1 MKKQML
7 SFLFLVLVIANV
19 CFGDIQIDGYS
30 DATND
35 RFTNSGSFIMSGY
48 NLSGVGQVS
57 SASGQ
62 GRWATLVAPNI
73 VLSAWHY
80 PPPTNS
86 SITFYLDNDPNS
98 TPVVRTVT
106 SNNVRVGATDL
117 WIGVLNSAV
126 TGATYYNI
134 ADESLTGPPGGNSGN
149 IVNAGSFQ
157 GVNAFMF
164 GLSPKANVAWRDQ
177 AVGRNRI
184 SGYWENVGYLGTDDD
199 TLILEYNQS
208 SSPDYVP
215 YESYLRG
222 GDSGGPMFI
231 DRGGSLVLMGTNAFV
246 LTNTGGQTVAS
257 GVNYVGNQAAFIRNF
272 IQVNGVPEPTAGF
285 MLWGLAGLGLTRMR
299 RRAA

>member
-1 MKKQML
+1 MKKQIL
-7 SFLFLVLVIANV
+7 SFLFLALVLANV

-73 VLSAWHY
+73 VLSAWHF

-86 SITFYLDNDPNS
+86 SITFHLDNDPNS

-106 SNNVRVGATDL
+106 SNNVRIGTTDL
-117 WIGVLNSAV
+117 WIGVLSAPV
-126 TGATYYNI
+126 TGATHYNI
-134 ADESLTGPPGGNSGN
+134 ADEALTGPPGGNSGN
-149 IVNAGSFQ
+149 IVTAGSFQ

-208 SSPDYVP
+208 SSPDYVQ
-215 YESYLRG
+215 YESFFRV

-231 DRGGSLVLMGTNAFV
+231 DQGGSLVLMGTNAFV
-246 LTNTGGQTVAS
+246 LTNTSGQTVAS

-272 IQVNGVPEPTAGF
+272 IQVNGVPEPTAGL
-285 MLWGLAGLGLTRMR
+285 MLWGLAGLGLTRLR
-299 RRAA
+299 RRAG

>member
-1 MKKQML
+1 MKKQLLSVLALML
-7 SFLFLVLVIANV
+7 MLGNV
-19 CFGDIQIDGYS
+19 SFGDIHIDGYT

-35 RFTNSGSFIMSGY
+35 RFTNSGSFVMNGY
-48 NLSGVGQVS
+48 SLSGVGQVS

-86 SITFYLDNDPNS
+86 SITFYLDNNPSS

-106 SNNVRVGATDL
+106 SNSVRVGATDL
-117 WIGVLNSAV
+117 WIGVLNAPV
-126 TGATYYNI
+126 TGATYYGI
-134 ADESLTGPPGGNSGN
+134 ADEALTGPAGGDPAN
-149 IVNAGSFQ
+149 IVSAGSLQ
-157 GVNAFMF
+157 GENAFMF

-208 SSPDYVP
+208 SSSDYVQ

-231 DRGGSLVLMGTNAFV
+231 DRGGSLMLLGTNAFV
-246 LTNTGGQTVAS
+246 LTNGGGQTVAS

-272 IQVNGVPEPTAGF
+272 IQINGVPEPTAALL
-285 MLWGLAGLGLTRMR
+285 LWGLGGIGLARVR
-299 RRAA
+299 RRVA